1 MRHLTN
7 ESTSSGFFSDVM
19 KRSGSASSKVRMRMS
34 NWRTFCSSGHLKCRP
49 GFWITSFTSPS
60 WKMMAFWRWSTVNTV
75 PETMAASTTTMATI
89 GPKARML
96 AVAPLAGAQRVA
108 RARARLRRRL
118 AARALRRLRFGERR
132 RAALL
137 HDLVER
143 QVEQVARAAIVH
155 HDLVGRGQDLLHG
168 LDVDALARHRR
179 RLGVFRHHLPEA
191 RGVALG
197 CGDDP
202 AAVALRLLLQARGG
216 AARLRNDVVG
226 VGLAL
231 VHLALAVLARL
242 DCIVERHLHLFG
254 RLRGLDGHRA
264 HRDAGGVAVVN
275 RLHHLARL
283 DGDFLAV
290 LVQDAVPLA
299 LADHLAHRGLGD
311 LPRRLV
317 RPAHVE

>member
-108 RARARLRRRL
+108 RARARRRRGV
-118 AARALRRLRFGERR
+118 AARALRRRRLGERR

-155 HDLVGRGQDLLHG
+155 HDLVGRGQDLLQG
-168 LDVDALARHRR
+168 LEVDALARHRR
-179 RLGVFRHHLPEA
+179 RLGVFGQHLPEA
-191 RGVALG
+191 RGGALG
-197 CGDDP
+197 GGGGP
-202 AAVALRLLLQARGG
+202 GAGPPPPPPPARGG
-216 AARLRNDVVG
+216 
-226 VGLAL
+226 
-231 VHLALAVLARL
+231 
-242 DCIVERHLHLFG
+242 
-254 RLRGLDGHRA
+254 
-264 HRDAGGVAVVN
+264 
-275 RLHHLARL
+275 
-283 DGDFLAV
+283 
-290 LVQDAVPLA
+290 
-299 LADHLAHRGLGD
+299 
-311 LPRRLV
+311 
-317 RPAHVE
+317 